1 MIYLTTIERVVI
13 ESLSKGIKNAQE
25 IIEDT
30 GLVSGVVFNTLNALI
45 IKDVLCLKNERYSIN
60 ETSKERLKEMLEN
73 QESIQSEIKE
83 LINYSI
89 NLSIRQKKG
98 KFVVKKVCL
107 TAREEQQLETM
118 MNNMNRFIDDRHH
131 RTCQTKSEKVIF
143 WGENKYSD
151 IIEYVSQS
159 L

>member
-131 RTCQTKSEKVIF
+131 GTCQTKSEKVIF

>member
-1 MIYLTTIERVVI
+1 LLAREKKTESAMIYLTTIERVVI

-89 NLSIRQKKG
+89 NLSIRQKERKI
-98 KFVVKKVCL
+98 C
-107 TAREEQQLETM
+107 
-118 MNNMNRFIDDRHH
+118 
-131 RTCQTKSEKVIF
+131 C
-143 WGENKYSD
+143 
-151 IIEYVSQS
+151 
-159 L
+159 